1 VKCRDVI
8 LEFSSYLDGDLGR
21 EVIAD
26 LELHLSR
33 CEDCRVVVDT
43 VRKTVE
49 IYCKAEPVP
58 LPEDIRTRLHDA
70 LVKRCGRKPASEV

>member
-8 LEFSSYLDGDLGR
+8 REFSNYLDGDLGK
-21 EVIAD
+21 EALAD
-26 LELHLSR
+26 LELHLGR

-43 VRKTVE
+43 VRKTVD

-58 LPEDIRTRLHDA
+58 LPEDVRSRLHDA
-70 LVKRCGRKPASEV
+70 LVKRCTRSKTTT